1 MFSQSLRGTLISL
14 ASLVALV
21 SATQSL
27 SLKVSGMS
35 AQKYLAE
42 TTLNYVPGPSS
53 VSSVE
58 NLKLTTTLTNT
69 GDETLKI
76 LNDPRGP
83 LNKLPTDTF
92 AISAG
97 SGATPS
103 FTGIKLKY
111 VPSTAVKL
119 GAFTVLAP
127 GESVAV
133 DHDRAFIFPWGHR
146 ASANLCLSSSCAHVQ
161 LHRVRRGELRHPR
174 AQRVLDRQRRLD
186 DLDDLRRLRGAL
198 RSRLGKTRCPA
209 PHLHARPPRDLRQL
223 HRR

>member
-21 SATQSL
+21 SASQSL
-27 SLKVSGMS
+27 SLKVTGMF
-35 AQKYLAE
+35 ARKYLAKTE
-42 TTLNYVPGPSS
+42 LMYHVSGPSS
-53 VSSVE
+53 VSSVAS
-58 NLKLTTTLTNT
+58 LKLTTTLTNT

-92 AISAG
+92 AISTG

-103 FTGIKLKY
+103 FTGMKLKY
-111 VPSTAVKL
+111 VPSTAAEL

-133 DHDRAFIFPWGHR
+133 DHDRAFIYF
-146 ASANLCLSSSCAHVQ
+146 
-161 LHRVRRGELRHPR
+161 
-174 AQRVLDRQRRLD
+174 
-186 DLDDLRRLRGAL
+186 
-198 RSRLGKTRCPA
+198 
-209 PHLHARPPRDLRQL
+209 
-223 HRR
+223 

>member
-21 SATQSL
+21 SASQSL
-27 SLKVSGMS
+27 SLKVTGMF
-35 AQKYLAE
+35 ARKYLAK
-42 TTLNYVPGPSS
+42 TVLMYHISGPSS
-53 VSSVE
+53 VSSVAS
-58 NLKLTTTLTNT
+58 LKLTTTLTNT

-92 AISAG
+92 AISTG

-103 FTGIKLKY
+103 FTGMKLKY
-111 VPSTAVKL
+111 VPSTAAEL

-133 DHDRAFIFPWGHR
+133 DHDRAFIYF
-146 ASANLCLSSSCAHVQ
+146 
-161 LHRVRRGELRHPR
+161 
-174 AQRVLDRQRRLD
+174 
-186 DLDDLRRLRGAL
+186 
-198 RSRLGKTRCPA
+198 
-209 PHLHARPPRDLRQL
+209 
-223 HRR
+223 

>member
-21 SATQSL
+21 SASQSL
-27 SLKVSGMS
+27 SLKVTGMF
-35 AQKYLAE
+35 ARKYLAK
-42 TTLNYVPGPSS
+42 TVLMYHVSGPSS
-53 VSSVE
+53 VSSVAS
-58 NLKLTTTLTNT
+58 LKLTTTLTNT

-92 AISAG
+92 AISTG

-103 FTGIKLKY
+103 FTGMKLKY
-111 VPSTAVKL
+111 VPSTAAEL

-133 DHDRAFIFPWGHR
+133 DHDRAFIYF
-146 ASANLCLSSSCAHVQ
+146 
-161 LHRVRRGELRHPR
+161 
-174 AQRVLDRQRRLD
+174 
-186 DLDDLRRLRGAL
+186 
-198 RSRLGKTRCPA
+198 
-209 PHLHARPPRDLRQL
+209 
-223 HRR
+223 

>member
-21 SATQSL
+21 SASQSL
-27 SLKVSGMS
+27 SLKVTGMF
-35 AQKYLAE
+35 ARKYLAK
-42 TTLNYVPGPSS
+42 TVLMYHVSGPSS

-58 NLKLTTTLTNT
+58 SLKLTTTLTNT

-103 FTGIKLKY
+103 FTGMKLKY
-111 VPSTAVKL
+111 VPSTAAEL

-133 DHDRAFIFPWGHR
+133 DHDRAFIYF
-146 ASANLCLSSSCAHVQ
+146 
-161 LHRVRRGELRHPR
+161 
-174 AQRVLDRQRRLD
+174 
-186 DLDDLRRLRGAL
+186 
-198 RSRLGKTRCPA
+198 
-209 PHLHARPPRDLRQL
+209 
-223 HRR
+223 

>member
-21 SATQSL
+21 SASQSL
-27 SLKVSGMS
+27 SLKVTGMF
-35 AQKYLAE
+35 ARKYLAK
-42 TTLNYVPGPSS
+42 TVLMYHVSGPSS

-58 NLKLTTTLTNT
+58 SLKLTTTLTNT

-92 AISAG
+92 AISTG

-103 FTGIKLKY
+103 FTGMKLKY
-111 VPSTAVKL
+111 VPSTAAEL

-133 DHDRAFIFPWGHR
+133 DHDRAFIYF
-146 ASANLCLSSSCAHVQ
+146 
-161 LHRVRRGELRHPR
+161 
-174 AQRVLDRQRRLD
+174 
-186 DLDDLRRLRGAL
+186 
-198 RSRLGKTRCPA
+198 
-209 PHLHARPPRDLRQL
+209 
-223 HRR
+223 

>member
-21 SATQSL
+21 SASQSL
-27 SLKVSGMS
+27 SLKVTGMF
-35 AQKYLAE
+35 ARKYLPK
-42 TTLNYVPGPSS
+42 TVLICVLGPST

-92 AISAG
+92 AISTG

-103 FTGIKLKY
+103 FTGMKLKY
-111 VPSTAVKL
+111 VPSTAAEL

-133 DHDRAFIFPWGHR
+133 DHDRAFIDF
-146 ASANLCLSSSCAHVQ
+146 L
-161 LHRVRRGELRHPR
+161 LR
-174 AQRVLDRQRRLD
+174 
-186 DLDDLRRLRGAL
+186 
-198 RSRLGKTRCPA
+198 TR
-209 PHLHARPPRDLRQL
+209 
-223 HRR
+223 